1 MVYDEVMSPCE
12 STGRKHRSEVL
23 YHDVFSA
30 LSLCVVL
37 FYDVLFLLQ
46 YFGAP
51 FLGIQA
57 ADSSE
62 HLQNGR
68 VILKV
73 LCTYLA
79 FDTVWVALVP
89 TCVPSEPMLVIIHHV
104 VILLYAY
111 FPWNYSAFCIPCA
124 CAALVELNT
133 LFLLLRRNMKHGS
146 VAKCLCH
153 WMFLATWVVFRL
165 MLFPVVL
172 VIVVQ
177 QYLEYSSM
185 HGSYLNV
192 MAMGPIFQ
200 FLLTG
205 MSIWWTAALVRKLK
219 MNDKMGEKTK
229 PAKVS
234 SVSSLALGEEKR
246 D

>member
-1 MVYDEVMSPCE
+1 MSGC
-12 STGRKHRSEVL
+12 TGRKHRNVEVL

-46 YFGAP
+46 CFGAP
-51 FLGIQA
+51 LLGIRP

-73 LCTYLA
+73 LGAYLA
-79 FDTVWVALVP
+79 IDTLWVALVP
-89 TCVPSEPMLVIIHHV
+89 TCVPSEPVLVIVHHV
-104 VILLYAY
+104 VILMYGY
-111 FPWNYSAFCIPCA
+111 FPWNYSAFGVPCA

-133 LFLLLRRNMKHGS
+133 LFLLLRRNMPHGS
-146 VAKCLCH
+146 LAKRLCH
-153 WMFLATWVVFRL
+153 WIFLATWVVFRL
-165 MLFPVVL
+165 MLFPIVL

-177 QYLEYSSM
+177 QYLEYSNA
-185 HGSYLNV
+185 HGSHVNV

-200 FLLTG
+200 GLLTG

-219 MNDKMGEKTK
+219 MSDKMGEKVK
-229 PAKVS
+229 PAGAS
-234 SVSSLALGEEKR
+234 SVSSLVLGEEKR